1 MIKNQICPICKSKNY
16 DDKKGCTD
24 CGFAGLCLSEKE
36 NEKKMNNYTNSK
48 FSFLLILFFIMNNS

>member
-1 MIKNQICPICKSKNY
+1 MIKNQACPICKSKNY

-36 NEKKMNNYTNSK
+36 NEKMNNHTNSK
-48 FSFLLILFFIMNNS
+48 FSFLLILFFHNE